1 MILKFTVPGGVQ
13 AKERHRT
20 AALKRCM
27 ACRRT
32 VIGYPCKYCGG
43 TSLEFV
49 ANVSTPGK
57 KSETYESFVALCAR
71 EAGAV
76 SGSTG
81 AVRLT
86 AKFFFAVPV
95 SRKRKLAEGQFH
107 TQRPDLDNCL
117 KSIKDGLNQVA
128 WHDDCCV
135 VEIHAWKLWT
145 HGEPRAEIVVESL
158 ETVLPDATRSR
169 AGHVNAD
176 LQLEAPG
183 TAPATGHAGG
193 ELVQPELLTH
203 PASKESA
210 ELSIGLGGKQKSMP
224 AVVGPHP
231 ALEPQLEKGSE
242 PAGTL
247 PFSRISETAEVL
259 AEFPKSPFRREP

>member
-1 MILKFTVPGGVQ
+1 MKLSFQVPGGVQ

-20 AALKRCM
+20 SALKRCM

-32 VIGYPCKYCGG
+32 VIGYPCRYCGG

-71 EAGAV
+71 EAGAA
-76 SGSTG
+76 SGGTG
-81 AVRLT
+81 AVRLE
-86 AKFFFAVPV
+86 ARFFFSIPV

-135 VEIHAWKLWT
+135 VEVHAWKLWT

-158 ETVLPDATRSR
+158 DCADGETGLLPVESAQKSR
-169 AGHVNAD
+169 VT
-176 LQLEAPG
+176 ESR
-183 TAPATGHAGG
+183 TAPALPGSAEASPLSEPQPGKGSPSAG
-193 ELVQPELLTH
+193 ELPFPHVENPFVQL
-203 PASKESA
+203 K
-210 ELSIGLGGKQKSMP
+210 K
-224 AVVGPHP
+224 
-231 ALEPQLEKGSE
+231 
-242 PAGTL
+242 
-247 PFSRISETAEVL
+247 
-259 AEFPKSPFRREP
+259 

>member
-1 MILKFTVPGGVQ
+1 MKLIFTVPGPIQ

-27 ACRRT
+27 VCNRT
-32 VIGYPCKYCGG
+32 VIGWPCRYCGG
-43 TSLEFV
+43 TKLEFV

-76 SGSTG
+76 GGGTFPVTLR
-81 AVRLT
+81 AD
-86 AKFFFAVPV
+86 FFFGVPK
-95 SRKRKLAEGQFH
+95 SRAKKVKEGDVH

-135 VEIHAWKLWT
+135 VEIHARKLWT
-145 HGEPRAEIVVESL
+145 HGEPRAEIEVESL
-158 ETVLPDATRSR
+158 EIVLPDATRSR

-176 LQLEAPG
+176 LQSEAPG
-183 TAPATGHAGG
+183 TVPV
-193 ELVQPELLTH
+193 EPEMLF
-203 PASKESA
+203 PSAS
-210 ELSIGLGGKQKSMP
+210 
-224 AVVGPHP
+224 
-231 ALEPQLEKGSE
+231 EKD
-242 PAGTL
+242 
-247 PFSRISETAEVL
+247 
-259 AEFPKSPFRREP
+259 